1 MEMEKEHNRQFKKMR
16 TVIKKRSE
24 ALVKMD
30 KKTKKYKNTEELIQ
44 TRNNL
49 VYDLKGEMRKLCE
62 QERRHLRE
70 ISEQERIVYT
80 EVAAGLKPA
89 IVCEFAMF
97 REIEQLGEVMESM
110 NKMIMDPF
118 KDNDGESVSF
128 FNNSEE
134 SYIFKTPP
142 TTPGGS
148 AMGSRTSS
156 IRSICSFSRSSS
168 VARSHSEDAESFR
181 SRNNSVSSHQVMYIY
196 N

>member
-1 MEMEKEHNRQFKKMR
+1 MEMEKEHNRQFKKVR
-16 TVIKKRSE
+16 TVIKKKSE

-30 KKTKKYKNTEELIQ
+30 KKMKKTRSAEEPIH

-49 VYDLKGEMRKLCE
+49 VYDLKGEMRQLCE

-70 ISEQERIVYT
+70 ISEQERSVYT
-80 EVAAGLKPA
+80 KVAAGLKPA

-97 REIEQLGEVMESM
+97 REIEQLGEVMETM

-118 KDNDGESVSF
+118 NDSDGESVSF

-156 IRSICSFSRSSS
+156 IRSISSFSRSSS
-168 VARSHSEDAESFR
+168 VARSHSEDTESFR
-181 SRNNSVSSHQVMYIY
+181 SRNNSVSSHQVM
-196 N
+196 